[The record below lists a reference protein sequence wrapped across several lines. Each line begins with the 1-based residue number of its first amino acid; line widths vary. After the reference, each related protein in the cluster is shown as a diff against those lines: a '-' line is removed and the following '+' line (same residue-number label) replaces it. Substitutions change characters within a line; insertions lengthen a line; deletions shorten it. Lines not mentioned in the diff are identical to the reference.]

1 MNFFISNFVLYSLL
15 VGSGLIKGKLSLGQ
29 QWSGLFLFQVLYRF
43 FPYSS
48 QVELN
53 SNLHSFQYVNAKVQ
67 ATIYSIDLRP
77 CKTESIDN
85 EMGYSGKES
94 E

>member
-1 MNFFISNFVLYSLL
+1 MGILIIKETKLL
-15 VGSGLIKGKLSLGQ
+15 VTQVSGA
-29 QWSGLFLFQVLYRF
+29 FLFQVLNRF
-43 FPYSS
+43 YPY
-48 QVELN
+48 QVKYWLN

>member
-1 MNFFISNFVLYSLL
+1 MNFIIFTFVLFTLF
-15 VGSGLIKGKLSLGQ
+15 VGVVLIKGKLSL
-29 QWSGLFLFQVLYRF
+29 SKKLLGLFLFQVLNRF